1 MAEEPQPP
9 NIHEGVDPTEESPAT
24 APPASAEDRKAAAAL
39 SSLDNQNDDSAAQT
53 TKAKNIDQEA
63 LAKAISR
70 LELSTGAKVEPSGQ
84 SENMKQFE
92 ERRRKRR
99 EEKERLAKVKVDA
112 GDVALLVSYLAL
124 CEQRGSEDWKA
135 NGRVKIQELDLSKTK
150 ATDLLKAHEGDAVK
164 AMRAFV
170 TAPV

>member
-1 MAEEPQPP
+1 MASEPQPP
-9 NIHEGVDPTEESPAT
+9 TMHEGVDPTDEPPAT

-39 SSLDNQNDDSAAQT
+39 SSLDNHNDDSAAQT

-70 LELSTGAKVEPSGQ
+70 LEMSTGAKVEPSAQ
-84 SENMKQFE
+84 SENMKLFQ
-92 ERRRKRR
+92 ERKRKRR
-99 EEKERLAKVKVDA
+99 EEKERLAKVKVDV
-112 GDVALLVSYLAL
+112 GDVGLLV
-124 CEQRGSEDWKA
+124 
-135 NGRVKIQELDLSKTK
+135 QELELSKTK
-150 ATDLLKAHEGDAVK
+150 ATDLLKAHEGNVVK

>member
-1 MAEEPQPP
+1 MASEPQPP
-9 NIHEGVDPTEESPAT
+9 TIHEGVDPTDEPPAT

-53 TKAKNIDQEA
+53 TNAKNIDQEA

-70 LELSTGAKVEPSGQ
+70 LELSSGTKVEPSGQ
-84 SENMKQFE
+84 SENMKLFQE
-92 ERRRKRR
+92 KRRQRR

-112 GDVALLVSYLAL
+112 ADVGLL
-124 CEQRGSEDWKA
+124 
-135 NGRVKIQELDLSKTK
+135 IQELELSRTK
-150 ATDLLKAHEGDAVK
+150 ATDLLKANDGDAVK

-170 TAPV
+170 TAPI

>member
-9 NIHEGVDPTEESPAT
+9 NVHEGVDPTEETPAT

-112 GDVALLVSYLAL
+112 GDVGLLVS
-124 CEQRGSEDWKA
+124 
-135 NGRVKIQELDLSKTK
+135 
-150 ATDLLKAHEGDAVK
+150 
-164 AMRAFV
+164 
-170 TAPV
+170 

>member
-1 MAEEPQPP
+1 
-9 NIHEGVDPTEESPAT
+9 
-24 APPASAEDRKAAAAL
+24 AAAL

-70 LELSTGAKVEPSGQ
+70 LEMSTTGAKVEPSAQ
-84 SENMKQFE
+84 SENMKLFQE
-92 ERRRKRR
+92 RKRKKR
-99 EEKERLAKVKVDA
+99 EEKERLARVKVDA
-112 GDVALLVSYLAL
+112 GDVGLL
-124 CEQRGSEDWKA
+124 
-135 NGRVKIQELDLSKTK
+135 ELELSKTK

>member
-9 NIHEGVDPTEESPAT
+9 GIHEGVDPTEEKPAT

-53 TKAKNIDQEA
+53 SKAKNIDQEA

-70 LELSTGAKVEPSGQ
+70 LELSTGAKVEPSAQ

-112 GDVALLVSYLAL
+112 GDVGLLV
-124 CEQRGSEDWKA
+124 
-135 NGRVKIQELDLSKTK
+135 QELELTKTK
-150 ATDLLKAHEGDAVK
+150 ATDLLKTHDGDAVK

>member
-9 NIHEGVDPTEESPAT
+9 GIHEGVDPTEEKPAT

-53 TKAKNIDQEA
+53 SKAKNIDQEA

-70 LELSTGAKVEPSGQ
+70 LELSTGAKVEPSAQ

-112 GDVALLVSYLAL
+112 GDVGLLVS
-124 CEQRGSEDWKA
+124 CP
-135 NGRVKIQELDLSKTK
+135 I
-150 ATDLLKAHEGDAVK
+150 
-164 AMRAFV
+164 
-170 TAPV
+170 